1 MMTEPVEPK
10 MHSSGL
16 EFGARFDWAPTLVG
30 FHRPSPVACV
40 AFHRYLPVSRAA
52 HMPHTH
58 HVDKERRSL
67 HSAHAPTEPVL
78 LSVKICNR

>member
-1 MMTEPVEPK
+1 
-10 MHSSGL
+10 
-16 EFGARFDWAPTLVG
+16 
-30 FHRPSPVACV
+30 VACV